1 MVRVVDR
8 GAQWCGQRGALGGH
22 LWHRVGRVWV
32 EALSH

>member
-8 GAQWCGQRGALGGH
+8 GAQWGGQRRALGGD